1 MFRNKILVA
10 TLILVIAIILCICFL
25 KKENEIKFVKIGSF
39 DWWKPISSDNPPFG
53 ALWWSITQAPES
65 YISLASFS
73 DLYKRATGL
82 NITDTYE
89 FDFDNYTYIVVA
101 GYELQNISYNR
112 WDIWG
117 RFTSKD
123 PWYHGKVV
131 LLPEENKRA
140 INIYRIERIL
150 ITSDEHSRGSM
161 MDDRRIV
168 ILD

>member
-1 MFRNKILVA
+1 MLRNKILVA
-10 TLILVIAIILCICFL
+10 TLILVIAIILCVCFL

-39 DWWKPISSDNPPFG
+39 DWLNPISSDNRPFG
-53 ALWWSITQAPES
+53 TLWWSITQAPES

-73 DLYKRATGL
+73 ELYKRATGL

-89 FDFDNYTYIVVA
+89 FDFDNF
-101 GYELQNISYNR
+101 SYNR

-150 ITSDEHSRGSM
+150 ITSDEHSRGSTM
-161 MDDRRIV
+161 DRRIV

>member
-39 DWWKPISSDNPPFG
+39 DWLNPISSDNRPFG
-53 ALWWSITQAPES
+53 TLWWSITQAPES

-112 WDIWG
+112 
-117 RFTSKD
+117 
-123 PWYHGKVV
+123 
-131 LLPEENKRA
+131 
-140 INIYRIERIL
+140 
-150 ITSDEHSRGSM
+150 
-161 MDDRRIV
+161 
-168 ILD
+168 

>member
-1 MFRNKILVA
+1 M
-10 TLILVIAIILCICFL
+10 
-25 KKENEIKFVKIGSF
+25 
-39 DWWKPISSDNPPFG
+39 
-53 ALWWSITQAPES
+53 
-65 YISLASFS
+65 
-73 DLYKRATGL
+73 

-101 GYELQNISYNR
+101 GHELQSISYNR

-150 ITSDEHSRGSM
+150 ITSDEHSRGSIM
-161 MDDRRIV
+161 DRRIV